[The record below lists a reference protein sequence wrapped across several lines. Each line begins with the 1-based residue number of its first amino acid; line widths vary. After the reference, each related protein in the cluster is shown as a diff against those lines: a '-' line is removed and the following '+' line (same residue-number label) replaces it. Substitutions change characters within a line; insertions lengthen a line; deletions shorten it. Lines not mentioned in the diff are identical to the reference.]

1 MKLIGQKIQLFL
13 LFTLTAMGIR
23 RFPSKRWLGIISLI
37 LTSVLFAFVSQPTF
51 SQENYQNVSW
61 SDEITN
67 LETTWEKQYEDYFNR
82 DLGEVT
88 LKADDIANLLSRIAS
103 QTGTQPAVLWVA
115 PQPDYLKL
123 VLLTPGDQPE
133 GHIILEVNQDILTRQ
148 VHRLYR
154 EVTNPRRIGTT
165 SYLEPAQQLYQW
177 IVQPFE
183 ATLAEKGIDSLMFCN
198 GPGLRMLP
206 LGVLQ
211 DGKQFLVEKYSL
223 TRIPAFNLL
232 GDTINYRSLHRG
244 EVLAMGVSEFAEKS
258 SLPAVPIELSTIVKP
273 SPGEQSP
280 LPNNRLEQWPGKSFL
295 NPVSTL
301 ENLQKQLAFQAF
313 EIIHLAT
320 HAEFQAGQ
328 PQNSYIQLW
337 DTQLRLNQ
345 MPEIRWNNPPAE
357 LLVLSACKTAVG
369 DQDAELGF
377 AGLALQSGVKSA
389 LASLWYVSDRGTL
402 ALMSEF
408 YQQLKTA
415 STKAQAL
422 QKAQIAM
429 IEGKVYLQPGELLI
443 SRGEITLPPT
453 LTSSSEKRLNHP
465 FYWSGFSLIGNPW

>member
-1 MKLIGQKIQLFL
+1 MKLIGNQIQLFL
-13 LFTLTAMGIR
+13 LSILTAMGIR
-23 RFPSKRWLGIISLI
+23 RFPSKRWLAILSFI
-37 LTSVLFAFVSQPTF
+37 LTGVLFAFVSQPTF
-51 SQENYQNVSW
+51 SQENLENLNW
-61 SDEITN
+61 SDEVTT
-67 LETTWEKQYEDYFNR
+67 LEKTWEKQYEDYFNR
-82 DLGEVT
+82 DLGDVT

-123 VLLTPGDQPE
+123 VLLTPGDQPT
-133 GHIILEVNQDILTRQ
+133 GYLIPEVNPETLLKQ
-148 VHRLYR
+148 VNRLYR
-154 EVTNPRRIGTT
+154 EVTNPRRIRTT

-183 ATLAEKGIDSLMFCN
+183 AILAEKGIDSLLFCN

-211 DGKQFLVEKYSL
+211 DGQQFLVEKYSL

-273 SPGEQSP
+273 EPGEPSP
-280 LPNNRLEQWPGKSFL
+280 LPSLLEQWPGKSFL

-320 HAEFQAGQ
+320 HAEFQSGK

-345 MPEIRWNNPPAE
+345 MPEMRWNNPPAE

-422 QKAQIAM
+422 QKSQIAM
-429 IEGKVYLQPGELLI
+429 IEGKVYLQPGELFI

-453 LTSSSEKRLNHP
+453 LTSSSEERLDHP
-465 FYWSGFSLIGNPW
+465 FYWSGFTLIGNPW